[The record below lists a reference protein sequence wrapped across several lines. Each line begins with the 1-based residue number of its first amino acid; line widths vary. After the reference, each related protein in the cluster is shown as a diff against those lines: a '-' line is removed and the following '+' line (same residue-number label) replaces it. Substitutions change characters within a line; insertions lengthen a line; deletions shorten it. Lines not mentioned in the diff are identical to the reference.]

1 MKTDMPTC
9 SASTD
14 ASVMYAAFVTEMCL
28 FFSVIAGLQQDCNT
42 EGRPGQESMKQSRPH
57 AEEDFGQQ

>member
-1 MKTDMPTC
+1 MVGLALVFHENRHAHLLC
-9 SASTD
+9 S
-14 ASVMYAAFVTEMCL
+14 AFVTEMCL